1 MTHDERVASGPA
13 EGLCSREEVF
23 MRHVTRRQ
31 VLVTASLGGALVAAL
46 QPASVEA
53 DQPYMQAALDA
64 LFAAKKNLEEAA
76 ADKGGH
82 REKAIRLIKNAI
94 TEVERGIEYYRRHV
108 Q

>member
-1 MTHDERVASGPA
+1 
-13 EGLCSREEVF
+13 

-46 QPASVEA
+46 QPMSVQA
-53 DQPYMQAALDA
+53 DQPYMQAARDSL
-64 LFAAKKNLEEAA
+64 LAAKRHLEEAA

-94 TEVERGIEYYRRHV
+94 TEVDRGIEYYRRHLP
-108 Q
+108 